1 MKTLTKTI
9 ILSVIISC
17 FAIILKAQDIIVKTD
32 KSEIKSKV
40 VEITETSIKYKKW
53 ENVEGP
59 IYNVSKNEV
68 FMIVYA
74 NGKRDMIKQ
83 ADQQLTKQNQQNLNN
98 RNTGLA
104 ATIQQNNNP
113 AKSLDTVI
121 DYKKIKVKYKPTR
134 IYAGLQS
141 PFSLGLD
148 KEFRIVKNIVNLGF
162 GYQYLFPKGDY
173 ITSEN
178 AGLVYASF
186 YAPVNRL
193 SGNYKKQDTG
203 LFLFG
208 DLGYGG
214 SSFVINAAYTSTHQ
228 AQTIN
233 SFDFTWRVGAD
244 YAFSGFGLT
253 LFTQEFSTY
262 SAGIMVS
269 F

>member
-1 MKTLTKTI
+1 MKTIYIFLIMVLTI
-9 ILSVIISC
+9 
-17 FAIILKAQDIIVKTD
+17 AIVKGQDVIVKTD

-40 VEITETSIKYKKW
+40 IEITETSIKYKKW
-53 ENVEGP
+53 ENIDGP
-59 IYNVSKNEV
+59 IYNVSNNDV

-83 ADQQLTKQNQQNLNN
+83 PNKQATKPNQQNLNN
-98 RNTGLA
+98 RNTSLGA
-104 ATIQQNNNP
+104 SIQQNNNQ
-113 AKSLDTVI
+113 AKTIDTTI
-121 DYKKIKVKYKPTR
+121 DYKSIKVKYKPTR

-141 PFSLGLD
+141 PFSLGVD
-148 KEFRIVKNIVNLGF
+148 KEFRIIKNIVNLGF

-178 AGLVYASF
+178 SGLVYASF
-186 YAPVNRL
+186 YAPINRL
-193 SGNYKKQDTG
+193 AGNYKEQDKG

-214 SSFVINAAYTSTHQ
+214 SSTVLNAAYTSTHQ

-233 SFDFTWRVGAD
+233 SFDFTWRLGFD
-244 YAFSGFGLT
+244 YSFSNIGLT
-253 LFTQEFSTY
+253 LFTQEFSSY
-262 SAGIMVS
+262 NAGIMVS